1 MKKMLTLLIGLLF
14 INSYP
19 QTFTWDWLNPK
30 PHGNTMRAVK
40 IIDANTVI
48 AFGAAGTVQKS
59 TDNGTTWSVK
69 NVDTLAREF
78 RAAYF
83 FNSTT
88 GFICG
93 SNGLL
98 MKTVDGGESFTY
110 LNSGVDVLLY
120 DIEFVDA
127 NTGYIGGAS
136 GTLLKTTDGGATWVP
151 LTSGVTQAIYS
162 IATPAADAIYFGT
175 ASTSS
180 FKKSTDGG
188 ATWTTITPTVGMTTQ
203 SIWGAHFINATTGWI
218 AVQYLGKVFKTTD
231 GGTTWAESTT
241 NGVIVPNSVYF
252 ADANNGVVTANSN
265 MMFTSTDG
273 GATWAQI
280 ETEDQQYGADISGN
294 NIFTVG
300 RSGTT
305 YKSTDVGTTF
315 ALLTSKVTFTQIRM
329 IKFINANLGIGTAGS
344 TTTGDSLGFLIKTTN
359 GGATWSDVGY
369 NFKNIVYSVATPSPT
384 TWYVGRGRNAIF
396 KTTDAGATF
405 VEQTQPITAT
415 PNFNDIGFADENN
428 GYAFTSTG
436 GIIRTTDGGT
446 TWENANTPFGTTVIY
461 AGHVFSANKAI
472 AVGGS
477 AKAFMTTDGGTTWTA
492 LTTGI
497 PGNFFTVRF
506 YDDNFGVIAGYNTPN
521 PVASKTT
528 DGGTTWI
535 PLTFP
540 VEFDGNSLWG
550 VGFRN
555 SNTYWLSGINGAIY
569 YTTDGGTTWNNTKP
583 ATGNTLYSFAVVGD
597 EMWLSGTQGTILKG
611 YSSPFIPVNLVSFS
625 ANVVDD
631 QVNLNWKT
639 ATETNNKGFEI
650 ERNLGVSWNKIS
662 FISGK
667 GTTSEGTSY
676 SYIDNPQT
684 NGLVQYRL
692 KQIDF
697 DGTYEYSNVVE
708 VNIGAPAKF
717 ELAQNYPNPF
727 NPVTTIKYSLAVKA
741 NVELK
746 IYNILG
752 KEVARLVNENQ
763 DAGNYSVEFNAT
775 KLSSGVYFYEI
786 NAGSFN
792 AKKKMILIK

>member
-30 PHGNTMRAVK
+30 PHGNAMRAVK

-69 NVDTLAREF
+69 NVDTLSREF

-83 FNSTT
+83 FNATT
-88 GFICG
+88 GFVCG
-93 SNGLL
+93 ASGLI
-98 MKTVDGGESFTY
+98 MKTIDGGETFTY
-110 LNSGVDVLLY
+110 VSSGVDVLLY

-136 GTLLKTTDGGATWVP
+136 GTLLKTTDAGATWLP
-151 LTSGVTQAIYS
+151 LTSGVTTAIYS

-180 FKKSTDGG
+180 FRKSTDGG
-188 ATWTTITPTVGMTTQ
+188 ATWTATGPAGVTQ
-203 SIWGAHFINATTGWI
+203 SMWGTHFINATTGWI
-218 AVQYLGKVFKTTD
+218 ATQNGGRVYATTDGGVTWTNSITDGLVVPNSVYFINATTGYVTNNNNGNVFKTTD
-231 GGTTWAESTT
+231 GG
-241 NGVIVPNSVYF
+241 
-252 ADANNGVVTANSN
+252 
-265 MMFTSTDG
+265 
-273 GATWAQI
+273 ATWTVGVTLS
-280 ETEDQQYGADISGN
+280 EPQYATSALGN
-294 NIFTVG
+294 TVYSVG

-305 YKSTDVGTTF
+305 FKSTDDG
-315 ALLTSKVTFTQIRM
+315 VTFTALSTTVTYTQIRM

-405 VEQTQPITAT
+405 VQQTTPITLT
-415 PNFNDIGFADENN
+415 PNFNDIGFVDDNN

-446 TWENANTPFGTTVIY
+446 TWANANTPFGTTAIY
-461 AGHVFSANKAI
+461 AAHVFSANKTI

-477 AKAFMTTDGGTTWTA
+477 AKAFMTTDGGATWTA
-492 LTTGI
+492 VTTNI
-497 PGNFFTVRF
+497 PGSFFTVRF
-506 YDDNFGVIAGYNTPN
+506 YDDNFGVIAGYNSPN

-528 DGGTTWI
+528 DGGVTWTA
-535 PLTFP
+535 LTFP
-540 VEFDGNSLWG
+540 TEFDGNSLWG

-597 EMWLSGTQGTILKG
+597 DMWLSGTQGTILKG

-631 QVNLNWKT
+631 QVSLNWKT
-639 ATETNNKGFEI
+639 ATETNNKGFEV
-650 ERNLGVSWNKIS
+650 ERNSGIGWNKIS

-676 SYIDNPQT
+676 SYTDNPQT

-727 NPVTTIKYSLAVKA
+727 NPVTTIKYSLATKA